1 MDAYTLTLYDDAGNP
16 IPIPAIQGVGI
27 KEIRLKEAGEVEDTY
42 EIVLDDERVYTFV
55 VKHGKDGPKGDP
67 GEPGDPYELTEE
79 DIARI
84 ADTVIDTLPKWS
96 GGSY

>member
-42 EIVLDDERVYTFV
+42 EIALDDERVYTFV
-55 VKHGKDGPKGDP
+55 VKHGKD
-67 GEPGDPYELTEE
+67 YALTDADKQEIAGMVITQLPVAEE
-79 DIARI
+79 
-84 ADTVIDTLPKWS
+84 TEF
-96 GGSY
+96 

>member
-16 IPIPAIQGVGI
+16 IPIPAIQGIGI

-55 VKHGKDGPKGDP
+55 VKHGND
-67 GEPGDPYELTEE
+67 YVLTDADKQEIAGMVITQLPVAEE
-79 DIARI
+79 
-84 ADTVIDTLPKWS
+84 TEF
-96 GGSY
+96 

>member
-42 EIVLDDERVYTFV
+42 EIELDDERIFVFV
-55 VKHGKDGPKGDP
+55 VKHGKD
-67 GEPGDPYELTEE
+67 YVLTDADKQEIAGMVITQFPVAEE
-79 DIARI
+79 
-84 ADTVIDTLPKWS
+84 TEF
-96 GGSY
+96 

>member
-16 IPIPAIQGVGI
+16 IPIPAIQGIGI

-67 GEPGDPYELTEE
+67 GDPYKLTEE
-79 DIARI
+79 DITRI

-96 GGSY
+96 GGNY

>member
-27 KEIRLKEAGEVEDTY
+27 KEIRLKEAGETEDTY

-55 VKHGKDGPKGDP
+55 VKHGKDGPKGDT
-67 GEPGDPYELTEE
+67 GDPYELTAE
-79 DIARI
+79 DITTI
-84 ADTVIDTLPKWS
+84 AGEVIDMLPKWS
-96 GGSY
+96 GGNY

>member
-42 EIVLDDERVYTFV
+42 EIELDDERIFVFV
-55 VKHGKDGPKGDP
+55 VKHGKD
-67 GEPGDPYELTEE
+67 YVLTDADKQE
-79 DIARI
+79 I
-84 ADTVIDTLPKWS
+84 ADMVITQLPVAEETEF
-96 GGSY
+96 